1 MTEEANASAQPQ
13 QFEIQKVYV
22 KDLSLETP
30 NSPLIFTEQW
40 QPQINLQINSVAQQ
54 LNEQTYEV
62 TITLTVT
69 AKQGEKTAYLAEIK
83 QAGLFALKGFPKE
96 QLGPVLG
103 AFCPNILF
111 PYVREA
117 VDALLI
123 KGGFPPLAL
132 KPVNFDA
139 IYMQQLQAQRAA
151 QQGAATEEAKH

>member
-1 MTEEANASAQPQ
+1 MTEESNASAQAPQ
-13 QFEIQKVYV
+13 QFDIQKVYV

-30 NSPLIFTEQW
+30 NSPLIFAEQW

-54 LNEQTYEV
+54 LAEQTFEV
-62 TITLTVT
+62 VLTLTVT
-69 AKQGEKTAYLAEIK
+69 AKQGDKTAYLVEIK
-83 QAGLFALKGFPKE
+83 QAGLFALKGFPNE

-103 AFCPNILF
+103 AFCPNLLF

-151 QQGAATEEAKH
+151 SQAETAKQH